1 MDTIAKRC
9 YLVVNQ
15 IADADR
21 YISSGEIA
29 ANLQVSAKTVRKDI
43 EKMTPQADHMGIHIQ
58 KKPGLGYYMDPVSA
72 NRWRDCGK
80 ELFQK
85 RAYSVKEQ
93 RFHYILQRLL
103 STEDYIKSADLADE
117 LFVSQ
122 TVISA
127 ELKDIRRCL
136 AEYELTIENIPSYGI
151 RIVGKEQYIR
161 SYMLTEYCQEA
172 SRKIDPCT
180 YAPFQA
186 MFAVSSP
193 EKQSQID
200 RIVRDFLV
208 FKTGKPYYVSE
219 VHMKTLVPAI
229 QLAINCGCRKN
240 PIVFSPKETYETQL
254 TRSYQAILDISRKLE
269 SACGIHLSE
278 ADLLYLGNLLLGYRT
293 FLRFEDVSVKENYYR
308 TASNS
313 SQVLMCLLTRYGV
326 TEFAYNKN
334 LRERLALYL
343 LALEARLRTHM
354 TPDSGE
360 IVLDM
365 NRYCVIAREFAIY
378 VGGYLENLYHC
389 PLHRSEYERLA
400 VMFLPDIPN
409 IGKQKK
415 AGCSVVV
422 LSCKYPRDIA
432 LAVAQRQLSGCE
444 GFAGSVIALESYQ
457 AGSVAEEGYDLLL
470 TDAPK
475 EMFKGFRG
483 TILPYSFRLSA
494 QDFTRVNGW
503 YRGKCERWQRLKRIF
518 VPELFVPGCRAS
530 SLENATEL
538 VRQRLQEAD
547 YVDESIC
554 YDLLQ
559 VPHPSVTI
567 SANGIGFLK
576 TRYSY
581 GEWSF
586 CGVFQFQEPLPWQD
600 ADLHTLLVFS
610 AGTAEADDF
619 LLFNGWLEEMLLEKK
634 PPLLP
639 SETQTYADFMEK
651 LHDYYINH

>member
-29 ANLQVSAKTVRKDI
+29 ANLKVSAKTVRKDV
-43 EKMTPQADHMGIHIQ
+43 ETVAPEADQMGIHIQ

-72 NRWRDCGK
+72 NRWHDHGK

-103 STEDYIKSADLADE
+103 STEAYIKSADLADE

-127 ELKDIRRCL
+127 ELRDIRRCL

-151 RIVGKEQYIR
+151 RITGKEQYIR
-161 SYMLTEYCQEA
+161 SYMLTEYCQEV
-172 SRKIDPCT
+172 SRKIEPCT

-186 MFAVSSP
+186 MFTAP
-193 EKQSQID
+193 AQEKQGQID

-208 FKTGKPYYVSE
+208 FKKGKPYHVSE
-219 VHMKTLVPAI
+219 SHMKTMVPAI
-229 QLAINCGCRKN
+229 RLAVNCRHRKN
-240 PIVFSPKETYETQL
+240 KIIFSPRETYETQL
-254 TRSYQAILDISRKLE
+254 TRSYQAVLDISRHLE
-269 SACGIHLSE
+269 ESCGICLSE
-278 ADLLYLGNLLLGYRT
+278 TDLLYLGNLLLGYRT
-293 FLRFEDVSVKENYYR
+293 FLRFDDVSVKENYYR

-313 SQVLMCLLTRYGV
+313 SQVLMCLFTRYGV

-354 TPDSGE
+354 TPDNGE
-360 IVLDM
+360 LELDM
-365 NRYCVIAREFAIY
+365 NRYCVIAREFATY
-378 VGGYLENLYHC
+378 VGEYLESIYHC
-389 PLHRSEYERLA
+389 PLHQSEYERMA
-400 VMFLPDIPN
+400 VMFLPDIPH

-415 AGCSVVV
+415 AGCSVAV

-432 LAVAQRQLSGCE
+432 LAVAQRQLSSCE

-457 AGSVAEEGYDLLL
+457 AGTVADGGYDLLL

-475 EMFKGFRG
+475 ELFKDFQG

-503 YRGKCERWQRLKRIF
+503 YCGKCEKWQRLKRMF
-518 VPELFVPGCRAS
+518 AAELFVPGCRAS
-530 SLENATEL
+530 SKEEAAAL
-538 VRQRLQEAD
+538 VQKYLMETGYAD
-547 YVDESIC
+547 EGIC
-554 YDLLQ
+554 YDLLHAT
-559 VPHPSVTI
+559 HPCITI
-567 SANGIGFLK
+567 STNGIGFLK

-586 CGVFQFQEPLPWQD
+586 CGVFQFAAPLPWQGT
-600 ADLHTLLVFS
+600 DLHTLMVFS
-610 AGTAEADDF
+610 AGTAEAGDF
-619 LLFNGWLEEMLLEKK
+619 LLFNGWLEELLWEKK

-639 SETQTYADFMEK
+639 SEARTHPVFLEK